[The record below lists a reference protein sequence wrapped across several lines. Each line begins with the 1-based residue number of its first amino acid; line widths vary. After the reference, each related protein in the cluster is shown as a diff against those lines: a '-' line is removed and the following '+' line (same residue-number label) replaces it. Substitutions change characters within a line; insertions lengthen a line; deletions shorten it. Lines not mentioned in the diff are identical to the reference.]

1 MNDFE
6 FKLGAEMF
14 GVGHFGLQAM
24 VIIKLRPICPATK
37 FVTYF
42 LGVKQKKIF
51 EKPYPKTADSKKLS
65 FSKQI
70 GAYVSYMVGFMPN

>member
-1 MNDFE
+1 
-6 FKLGAEMF
+6 
-14 GVGHFGLQAM
+14 M

-51 EKPYPKTADSKKLS
+51 EKQYPKTADSKKLS

-70 GAYVSYMVGFMPN
+70 GAYVVEALLGEKVEIRLLNAVYWVENPI